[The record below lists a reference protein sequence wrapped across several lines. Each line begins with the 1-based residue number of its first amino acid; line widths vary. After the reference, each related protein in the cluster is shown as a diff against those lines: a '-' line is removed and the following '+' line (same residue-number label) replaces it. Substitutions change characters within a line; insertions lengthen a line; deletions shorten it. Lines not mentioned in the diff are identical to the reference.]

1 MALKDTFQKIP
12 VTIFKV
18 FKSLVRGVSYVKTAD
33 DGFTAPVVTAVPI
46 DALIISTTGIDVTRL
61 SFYHLIQPLDKLCY
75 LKGVDVSF
83 EVKNGDRILDGTDAF
98 EVKAFDVDAAGA
110 LYTLLVR
117 GIL

>member
-1 MALKDTFQKIP
+1 
-12 VTIFKV
+12 
-18 FKSLVRGVSYVKTAD
+18 
-33 DGFTAPVVTAVPI
+33 
-46 DALIISTTGIDVTRL
+46 
-61 SFYHLIQPLDKLCY
+61 LDKLCY

-83 EVKNGDRILDGTDAF
+83 EVQNGDRILDGTDAF